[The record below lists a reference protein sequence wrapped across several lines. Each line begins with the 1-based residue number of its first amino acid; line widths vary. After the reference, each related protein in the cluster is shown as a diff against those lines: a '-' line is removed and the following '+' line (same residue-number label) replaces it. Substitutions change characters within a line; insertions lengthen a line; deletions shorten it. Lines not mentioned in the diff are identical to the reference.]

1 MQIAYNID
9 VVKTNVPEALEVLA
23 DAVLNPR
30 FTTWEVAEQMEK
42 IEQDIK
48 SLKENPQTVL
58 LEVTSPGTAGEQS
71 LACTCAHCWLLQCTV
86 EVSSWHVIEV
96 LQLRRSERA
105 PNCAGREV

>member
-30 FTTWEVAEQMEK
+30 FTTWEVAEQMQK

-58 LEVTSPGTAGEQS
+58 LEVTSPSRGAVIGMHMCTL
-71 LACTCAHCWLLQCTV
+71 LALPCMV
-86 EVSSWHVIEV
+86 EVSSWHVTGL
-96 LQLRRSERA
+96 LQ
-105 PNCAGREV
+105 